1 MTPQEV
7 LVSILKEI
15 SEEEKNIMED
25 WALGNFTGPSE
36 YETIQMNSK
45 ALGVMEGLDMVKTI
59 INNILEEI
67 KERD

>member
-1 MTPQEV
+1 MTIQEV
-7 LVSILKEI
+7 LVSILRDI
-15 SEEEKNIMED
+15 SEEEKIIMEA

-45 ALGVMEGLDMVKTI
+45 ALGVMEGLNLAKDV
-59 INNILEEI
+59 INHTLEEI